1 MWEFRQK
8 CLCVKIRYRVL
19 TLPVAMLSTRSLHSA
34 TVLYSNSYYIVVASI
49 FLVSAASCK
58 AICKT
63 ALVRSR
69 LHFLINVT
77 PSPMQAHDGRNPA
90 W

>member
-8 CLCVKIRYRVL
+8 CLCVKIRHRVL

-69 LHFLINVT
+69 LINVT